1 MCGINGFLSRDKIS
15 KIRVRIDNMNTSLAH
30 RGPDATGVVV
40 LNDDKLALGQ
50 RRLAIV
56 DLDPRS
62 NQPFYSNDGLSVLAF
77 NGEIYNYK
85 ELRLASDYKFCTQSD
100 TEVLLAGIRDEGID
114 FIKKCNGMFAFS
126 YYDIRKKQMYLARD
140 RFGIKPLFYY
150 NDGRTLIFSSEIKGI
165 LNSGLIDPEFN
176 ESAIDEYLGN
186 RYIREPYT
194 FFKNVYQLP
203 AGSYMTVT
211 DNLETEIIPYWNLP
225 DEFNTSEEYEEDIIY
240 DKFKIE
246 LEKAIKRRLVA
257 DVTVGA
263 YLSGGID
270 SSIISAIA
278 SENSERAINT
288 YTIGFPELNEFEYA
302 RLVAKRYKT
311 NHHEIVM
318 SEDNYFSMMEEIIK
332 YKDAPLGVPNE
343 IPLAQMSKELKK
355 DITVVL
361 SGEGADELLGG
372 YGRIFRLPFDYDN
385 IDSDIKEDF
394 YSYFIKKYEYVPR
407 EIRDKY
413 LRCDTCLRNVY
424 DDAVKKE
431 FSRHCNEENVFRF
444 FHNYHVKGLLQRVDI
459 TTMYASVEAR
469 VPFLDHELVE
479 FCYKQIPYSL
489 KIKWNSKEEKELAS
503 EKHSA
508 EYSEVLD
515 KPKYFIRKFGLEL
528 LPEVV
533 VTRKKTG
540 FPVPLNKWLPE
551 IEKMTKIVLKD
562 ANWLKRDMIDELCR
576 DCFSNERA
584 GQLLWMF
591 LNIEI
596 FRKNYFEKKW
606 IY

>member
-1 MCGINGFLSRDKIS
+1 MCGINGFISSGKITNI
-15 KIRVRIDNMNTSLAH
+15 KTRIDNMNASLAH
-30 RGPDATGVVV
+30 RGPDATGVVI

-62 NQPFYSNDGLSVLAF
+62 NQPFYSNDCLSVLAF

-85 ELRLASDYKFCTQSD
+85 ELRQTLAYTFYTQSD
-100 TEVLLAGIRDEGID
+100 TEVLVAGIKDEGID
-114 FIKKCNGMFAFS
+114 FVKKCNGMFAFS
-126 YYDIRKKQMYLARD
+126 YYDIGNKKMYLARD
-140 RFGIKPLFYY
+140 RFGIKPLYYY
-150 NDGRTLIFSSEIKGI
+150 NDGKTFIFSSEIKGI
-165 LNSGLIDPEFN
+165 LNSGLIEPAFN

-194 FFKNVYQLP
+194 FFKNIYQLP

-211 DNLETEIIPYWNLP
+211 ENLDTHIVQYWDLP
-225 DEFNTSEEYEEDIIY
+225 DQFNMSEEYDEDSIY
-240 DKFKIE
+240 EDFKSE
-246 LEKAIKRRLVA
+246 LGKAIKRRLVA
-257 DVTVGA
+257 DVTVGT

-270 SSIISAIA
+270 SSIITAVA
-278 SENSERAINT
+278 SNNSEERINT

-302 RLVAKRYKT
+302 QLVAKRYKT
-311 NHHEIVM
+311 KHHEIIM
-318 SEDNYFSMMEEIIK
+318 NEDNYFGMMEEIIK

-372 YGRIFRLPFDYDN
+372 YGRIFRSPFDYAN
-385 IDSDIKEDF
+385 IDSDTQGDF

-413 LRCDTCLRNVY
+413 LCCDIHLRNVY
-424 DDAVKKE
+424 DDTIKNE

-444 FHNYHVKGLLQRVDI
+444 FHKYHVKGLLQRVDI

-479 FCYKQIPYSL
+479 FCYKEIPYSL
-489 KIKWNSKEEKELAS
+489 KIKWNSKEEKDLAA
-503 EKHSA
+503 EKHSS

-515 KPKYFIRKFGLEL
+515 KPKYFIRRYGLEL

-540 FPVPLNKWLPE
+540 FPVPLNKWFPE
-551 IEKMTKIVLKD
+551 IEQMAKTVLKD
-562 ANWLKRDMIDELCR
+562 AYWLKKDLVDELCK
-576 DCFSNERA
+576 DCFSNERS

-596 FRKNYFEKKW
+596 FRKIYFERKW
-606 IY
+606 KY